1 MREIEF
7 KQPEVLRQGNYN
19 FYFVD
24 FNGGERL
31 SDDEIYTEAAKD
43 YPQLMGRKYAMG
55 SMEVFNKRVDRAVNR
70 SLLEVTLAW
79 YD

>member
-1 MREIEF
+1 MKEIEF
-7 KQPEVLRQGNYN
+7 KQLEVLRQRNYH
-19 FYFVD
+19 FYIVD

-31 SDDEIYTEAAKD
+31 SDDEIYTEATKS

-55 SMEVFNKRVDRAVNR
+55 SMEVFNKRVDRDGNR